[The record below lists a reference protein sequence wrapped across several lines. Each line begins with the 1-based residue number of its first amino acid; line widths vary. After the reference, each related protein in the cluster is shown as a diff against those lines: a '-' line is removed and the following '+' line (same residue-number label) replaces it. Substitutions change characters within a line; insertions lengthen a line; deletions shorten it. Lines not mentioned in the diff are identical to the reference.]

1 MAEMPH
7 LVQVQENYGSQSF
20 SIIGITDESTES
32 AQRFAEQQKLNF
44 PVLADAGTVRDAY
57 GVGLVWGSS
66 FFLVDPKGEIV
77 EQGLDACEIRL
88 GQELGETLPD

>member
-32 AQRFAEQQKLNF
+32 AQRFAEQQQLNF
-44 PVLADAGTVRDAY
+44 PILADAGKVRDAY

-66 FFLVDPKGEIV
+66 FFLIDPNGEIV
-77 EQGLDACEIRL
+77 EQGLDASEIRI
-88 GQELGETLPD
+88 GQELGPSLPN